1 MIMKYVWFSLLN
13 QRKWS
18 VHGACWN
25 VAWEHVRWIQWPHA
39 GYRWFTGSDPDNA
52 NATWAFIDSLF
63 SITRRGMSF
72 DVHKVASH
80 PLDVKHDTY
89 IFFIAW
95 ICFCFIYQSI
105 QFINE
110 QFWFNNQGFITVF
123 NNVLQTID
131 GDKSCHQSRVRFSF
145 AKLTSISLTLETFNL
160 LIRNMLWDLCVFW
173 IGPSLK
179 WGPAQS
185 AS

>member
-1 MIMKYVWFSLLN
+1 MELVETAHGSTCGGYSGPTLVIDGLRGVTRITQMQLGHLLTP
-13 QRKWS
+13 S
-18 VHGACWN
+18 FPLPG
-25 VAWEHVRWIQWPHA
+25 
-39 GYRWFTGSDPDNA
+39 G
-52 NATWAFIDSLF
+52 
-63 SITRRGMSF
+63 GMSF
-72 DVHKVASH
+72 NVHRVASH

-110 QFWFNNQGFITVF
+110 QFWFSNQGFMAVF
-123 NNVLQTID
+123 NQVFQTID

-160 LIRNMLWDLCVFW
+160 LIWNMLWDLCVFW